1 MTEKEIETLANM
13 IVTSIFKRIE
23 EDTKAMN
30 ADFVDSL
37 PNNEE
42 QIIELTMLLKHYEG
56 LEDYTHAANVFATIQ
71 KLQSGHDEQ

>member
-1 MTEKEIETLANM
+1 MTEKEMETLANM

-42 QIIELTMLLKHYEG
+42 QIIELTML
-56 LEDYTHAANVFATIQ
+56 
-71 KLQSGHDEQ
+71 